1 MFNHILEIVE
11 GSNKFMRVFASNGQR
26 INITLNNKPH
36 VYFLTE
42 GRVDIYRK
50 ADDLLIFTVYAPYIL
65 GIIFMYE
72 RDDYHYFKAS
82 TDAVLTAIP
91 ANELDY
97 LADINNL
104 WKNFFL
110 MTCEIT
116 LNFFRRDQRFS
127 SKHAYDIIKNNL
139 EAIWELPENE
149 RTQISVFKFVLSRSN
164 ISRSSLN
171 KVLKDLQN
179 GGYINIHRG
188 KLLAIKHL
196 PQKY

>member
-1 MFNHILEIVE
+1 MFNHILDIVE

-104 WKNFFL
+104 WKTFF
-110 MTCEIT
+110 
-116 LNFFRRDQRFS
+116 
-127 SKHAYDIIKNNL
+127 
-139 EAIWELPENE
+139 
-149 RTQISVFKFVLSRSN
+149 
-164 ISRSSLN
+164 
-171 KVLKDLQN
+171 
-179 GGYINIHRG
+179 
-188 KLLAIKHL
+188 
-196 PQKY
+196 